1 MKNKVL
7 SFIIGVLVGAIVATA
22 GYYFYAKNNVATTNN
37 VNENRPEIGDM
48 QNMPEPPEMSNSTNK
63 QKPDD
68 MQGEPPAKPD
78 EEKEN
83 STSNKNEK
91 KNDTKSN
98 EVSNTK
104 SENKVNN

>member
-7 SFIIGVLVGAIVATA
+7 SFIIGVLVGSIVATA
-22 GYYFYAKNNVATTNN
+22 GYYFYAKNIQATSNQ
-37 VNENRPEIGDM
+37 NESMGTGMENM
-48 QNMPEPPEMSNSTNK
+48 QEPFEMNGNMTPPE
-63 QKPDD
+63 KPDGNNN
-68 MQGEPPAKPD
+68 QGEPPAKPD

-83 STSNKNEK
+83 NTSNKVEK